1 MRHIVI
7 LTGAGV
13 SAESGLGT
21 FRDQDG
27 LWTKYDLED
36 VATPEGFSRN
46 PALVHGFYNAR
57 RANCL
62 AASPNAAH
70 AALARLQ
77 DAFNGRVT
85 LVTQNVDDLHERAG
99 ADDVIHMH
107 GTLTGALCAVC
118 DHRWPAPA
126 SMDYLAACPSC
137 GGPDTRPD
145 IVWFGEMPYRME
157 EIYTA
162 LQDADLFVAIGTSG
176 TVYPAAGFVAEAH
189 AVGAQTLEINLEPS
203 TTNGL
208 FDHARIGP
216 ATKTVPEW
224 VQDMLRQ

>member
-21 FRDQDG
+21 FRDTDG
-27 LWTKYDLED
+27 LWTQYDLED

-57 RANCL
+57 RVNCL

-70 AALARLQ
+70 VALARLQ
-77 DAFNGRVT
+77 EAFDGRVT

-99 ADDVIHMH
+99 GRDVIHMH

-118 DHRWPAPA
+118 NHRWPAPA
-126 SMDYLAACPSC
+126 TMDYLAACPSC

-157 EIYTA
+157 EIYAA

-176 TVYPAAGFVAEAH
+176 TVYPAAGFVAEARE
-189 AVGAQTLEINLEPS
+189 VGAQTLEINLEPS
-203 TTNGL
+203 PTNGL

-216 ATKTVPEW
+216 ATKIVPEW
-224 VQDMLRQ
+224 VQDVLSQ